1 LQWALDRIKLGSI
14 LPLQSLYVLR
24 GDFELWEAIGD
35 LSFSLLGMFSNPL
48 WFSFHLKGLLKM
60 PAATIVVDSIVT
72 NYARL
77 LTTVVLALCMI
88 YLFALCGLLYF
99 FDAHTGSNVANKGYL
114 GDSDPLANEYAGG
127 PCSNLMS
134 CMVSYSFAGFLQQGL
149 TYWLEEP
156 RFPETL
162 TDLLENDSG
171 RILFEVMF
179 MIVTSSFV
187 ISIITGIICD
197 TFGELRTAQDEAINY
212 RATTCFVTSLP
223 FSTVPDQKS
232 THYIQYAYLMLY
244 LERKEPEECTPIER
258 QIKTQIELGQVDWLP
273 DGACL
278 ELLRQRRDTGLVLP
292 RLDSI
297 EMRMEKMED
306 LLVKL
311 ASAVPDVA

>member
-1 LQWALDRIKLGSI
+1 MNYHADTN
-14 LPLQSLYVLR
+14 YVR
-24 GDFELWEAIGD
+24 ARWQ
-35 LSFSLLGMFSNPL
+35 SFSLLGMFSNPL

-114 GDSDPLANEYAGG
+114 GDADPLANEYAGG

-197 TFGELRTAQDEAINY
+197 TFGELRTAQVI
-212 RATTCFVTSLP
+212 
-223 FSTVPDQKS
+223 QS
-232 THYIQYAYLMLY
+232 THLFFGITACRWVAM
-244 LERKEPEECTPIER
+244 ECTAAAASY
-258 QIKTQIELGQVDWLP
+258 
-273 DGACL
+273 AC
-278 ELLRQRRDTGLVLP
+278 T
-292 RLDSI
+292 LDEI
-297 EMRMEKMED
+297 H
-306 LLVKL
+306 
-311 ASAVPDVA
+311 